1 MLSHRWNLSETSKS
15 SDNHAKFPSLLNG
28 SLVMLS
34 CQHAFLL
41 GTYRSVVGQK
51 YEEDKK
57 EKAYEEEK
65 HNEQG
70 EDEEDNKD

>member
-57 EKAYEEEK
+57 EKQ
-65 HNEQG
+65 NEQG